1 MSARPLIVRMGALG
15 DMVLMTVAVRLLHAR
30 FGQPVDIL
38 GSGPWT
44 RPLLGSQPGVGEI
57 YLLRSRSH
65 PFLLSPNQWRLLRAL
80 RQRGAGPTWLFDAH
94 SDKMRWLLQRAGWID
109 EQFALLSQ
117 LPDIA
122 DEHFCDHWQ
131 RFALMDPPAFGGAR
145 HALLEHQAYPQLH
158 VGAQP
163 IAQLSSWLDVLG
175 IGNRPFV
182 LMQVG
187 NKRTMRRGARQ
198 RRSNTKFWPEQHWAE
213 VLRGLRTLHPQHA
226 LLLLGVPQEAALN
239 DQILSI
245 ARVSDAYNL
254 AREMTVPRLMAL
266 ARRAFG
272 MISVDTGPAHVAAAV
287 GGRVLTLFDSREKM
301 LMYLPRGPGAIVRGL
316 VAPSEAAP
324 SLLGISPTQVLDAW
338 RSLLRPQA
346 DPIAALAAE

>member
-1 MSARPLIVRMGALG
+1 MSARPLLVRMGALG
-15 DMVLMTVAVRLLHAR
+15 DMVLMTVALRLLHAR

-44 RPLLGSQPGVGEI
+44 RPLLRSQPGVGEI

-94 SDKMRWLLQRAGWID
+94 NDKTRWLLQRAGWVD
-109 EQFALLSQ
+109 EQFASLSQ

-122 DEHFCDHWQ
+122 QEHFCDRWQ
-131 RFALMDPPAFGGAR
+131 RFALLDPPALGGAR
-145 HALLEHQAYPQLH
+145 HAPPDHEAYPELH
-158 VGAQP
+158 VEARSV
-163 IAQLSSWLDVLG
+163 AELSSWLEALG

-182 LMQVG
+182 LIQVG

-198 RRSNTKFWPEQHWAE
+198 RRSNTKFWPEGHWAE

-245 ARVSDAYNL
+245 ARLSDTHNL
-254 AREMTVPRLMAL
+254 AREMTVLRLMAL

-272 MISVDTGPAHVAAAV
+272 MVSVDTGPAHVAAAL

-301 LMYLPRGPGAIVRGL
+301 NMYLPRGPGALVRGL
-316 VAPSEAAP
+316 VAPSAGAP

-346 DPIAALAAE
+346 DPIAAVAAE